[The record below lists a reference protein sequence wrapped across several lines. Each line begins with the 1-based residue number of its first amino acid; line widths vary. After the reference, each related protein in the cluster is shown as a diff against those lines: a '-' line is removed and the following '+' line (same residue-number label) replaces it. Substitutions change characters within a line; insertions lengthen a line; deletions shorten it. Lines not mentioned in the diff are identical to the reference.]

1 MDTTTEALRA
11 VGALPIPVFLCAQGA
26 ALALAL
32 ALFARRLR
40 RGGGVRSRSAVIA
53 AGGGAVFGAALLGIA
68 LRMPR
73 AFLGHGDEVFA
84 PGLLMAYGALLGAP
98 LAVAATSWDP
108 AERVRRLA
116 ALAPSLG
123 VLVSV
128 GRLGCFFA
136 GCCFGRPSGAPWAV
150 AYPEGTPAFVH
161 HATAGTLEPGAHATV
176 HLHPTSLY
184 EVLLGAVMIFAPLT
198 PFDKRDLSIDW
209 KALDREIVARQL
221 VVQDL
226 DRDLSL
232 DRLVHADVDRPHAA
246 LADDADERVLIGKDA
261 AEHRVFGIA
270 REDLG
275 VHQDMSVVHR
285 APRAGLHAGGCV
297 ATGWT
302 Y

>member
-53 AGGGAVFGAALLGIA
+53 AGCGAVFGAALLGIA

-98 LAVAATSWDP
+98 LAVAATSQDP

-184 EVLLGAVMIFAPLT
+184 EVLLGAVMIFVGATRAAGRRGVPVVLALYAVGRFVIETLRGDPRAFAGPLAIAQW
-198 PFDKRDLSIDW
+198 LSI
-209 KALDREIVARQL
+209 AVLAV
-221 VVQDL
+221 
-226 DRDLSL
+226 
-232 DRLVHADVDRPHAA
+232 AA
-246 LADDADERVLIGKDA
+246 LVSSSATPPSEPVGCRRGKTPDDALARDRGARRVQA
-261 AEHRVFGIA
+261 
-270 REDLG
+270 
-275 VHQDMSVVHR
+275 
-285 APRAGLHAGGCV
+285 
-297 ATGWT
+297 
-302 Y
+302 